1 MTDKDKKKKKKK
13 KPNNGEKKVSAT
25 KIPKTNSGYRPTGKQ
40 VELAKKVQ
48 KKGINNSRAYTNKE
62 GKVVAKKDKGA
73 EEKVRKAKVFLDKQ
87 QPGSMKYKENLKKY
101 NNAERELK
109 RSNRRS
115 KKAAGVGTAQKN
127 MYNKDGG
134 KGDDY
139 IDRLNNQQN
148 KKKVRIKKKI
158 K

>member
-1 MTDKDKKKKKKK
+1 MTEKDKKKKKPK
-13 KPNNGEKKVSAT
+13 NGEKEVSAT
-25 KIPKTNSGYRPTGKQ
+25 KIPKTNSGYKPTGKQ

-115 KKAAGVGTAQKN
+115 KQAAEVGSAQKN

-134 KGDDY
+134 KGDSY
-139 IDRLNNQQN
+139 INRLKKNQEN
-148 KKKVRIKKKI
+148 KKKVRIKKK
-158 K
+158 KK

>member
-25 KIPKTNSGYRPTGKQ
+25 KIPETNSGYRPTGKQ
-40 VELAKKVQ
+40 VGLAKKVQ
-48 KKGINNSRAYTNKE
+48 ERGIDNKLAYQGKDGKIKPRENKALKEKIRQASLFRDRRDKNHPDYKVQDKKVKALERRLHQHNKSAKNS
-62 GKVVAKKDKGA
+62 
-73 EEKVRKAKVFLDKQ
+73 
-87 QPGSMKYKENLKKY
+87 
-101 NNAERELK
+101 
-109 RSNRRS
+109 
-115 KKAAGVGTAQKN
+115 AGVGTAQKN
-127 MYNKDGG
+127 MYNKNGG

-148 KKKVRIKKKI
+148 KKKVRIKKNI